1 MSLVSSTAIRVLLA
15 LILIGSVGLNV
26 GSLLTGVRLKG
37 PTAQIRD
44 LTALS
49 NANDLLVRLGFDVS
63 IVPMTELRG
72 RFGLNARQGACAF
85 TMTAVDP
92 FGWSEAM
99 LDKLAASASI
109 SYLTRL
115 GVTSELP
122 VAYTTFDSYS
132 TFVIRKMHI
141 NRAEATVFALISNG
155 RCNYD
160 NVGFA
165 NLY

>member
-1 MSLVSSTAIRVLLA
+1 MALILVSSVC
-15 LILIGSVGLNV
+15 LNV
-26 GSLLTGVRLKG
+26 RSLLSGVRLKG

-49 NANDLLVRLGFDVS
+49 NANELLVRLGFDVS
-63 IVPMTELRG
+63 IVAMSELRG
-72 RFGLNARQGACAF
+72 RFGLNARQGPCAF
-85 TMTAVDP
+85 TMTAIDP

-99 LDKLAASASI
+99 LDKLAATMSI

-115 GVTSELP
+115 GVTGELP

-160 NVGFA
+160 SIDFA
-165 NLY
+165 RLY